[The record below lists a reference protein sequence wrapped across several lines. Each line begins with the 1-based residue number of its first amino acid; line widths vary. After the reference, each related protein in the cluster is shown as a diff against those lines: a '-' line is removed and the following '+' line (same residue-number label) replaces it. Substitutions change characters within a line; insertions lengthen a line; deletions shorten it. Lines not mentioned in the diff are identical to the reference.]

1 MLFGYHVLEGSFPQ
15 DCIHQFLKQVEV
27 CFPKS
32 IVLNFVLCLAH
43 VPWNHEFFLGMI
55 VPAKFATYSDLPNEI
70 ICASEQQVQ

>member
-43 VPWNHEFFLGMI
+43 IP
-55 VPAKFATYSDLPNEI
+55 
-70 ICASEQQVQ
+70 